1 VERNPHRKDPLLTP
15 LHAGFWSSELPYV
28 TVIALVLSIL
38 LLRTR
43 PAERSTFLNTLWL
56 FLLGVLG
63 VLAGM
68 SAGAF
73 GFETADRVLNAVF
86 RIVWSIALIR
96 IAGFAL
102 FRLVLPKL
110 GKPLP
115 QIIEDLAI
123 IVIYTVY
130 GLTQLRVLGVD
141 LTGIIATSAVIT
153 AVLAFAMQDT
163 LGNVLGGLAL
173 QLDNSV
179 RVGDW
184 IEVDSLSG
192 RVTDIRWRSTTI
204 ETRDWETVVIPNS
217 ALMKAKFV
225 ILGRR
230 EGAPLQWRRGL
241 RFMVD
246 PAVPPAR
253 VIALVEEEMREFMIA
268 NVARAPAP
276 NCVLFGFE
284 AGNLLYELRY
294 FLTSLLEDELTDS
307 AVRVHLFASLQRA
320 GIRIAEEQ
328 RTVHAVAKDEAHAET
343 VRQRELARRLQML
356 KSIDLLTPLS
366 GEELAV
372 VAERLQYAPFA
383 RGDVITKQDS
393 IAHWLYIIAFGEA
406 EVRYEQPG
414 RAPRIIG
421 DVRAGQFFGEMGLLA
436 GEPRN
441 ATVVARSDVECYRLD
456 RASFQGLLL
465 ARPEI
470 ATEVSRVIAA
480 RKPGLET
487 ARAEAAL
494 EMANP
499 PPPSQPAL
507 LERMRRFFGLH
518 K

>member
-1 VERNPHRKDPLLTP
+1 MTP
-15 LHAGFWSSELPYV
+15 VHTGFWSSELPYV
-28 TVIALVLSIL
+28 IVIAFALSIL
-38 LLRTR
+38 LLRAR
-43 PAERSTFLNTLWL
+43 PAERATYLNTLWL
-56 FLLGVLG
+56 FLLGVVG

-68 SAGAF
+68 SADAL
-73 GFETADRVLNAVF
+73 GFDTAARVLEAFF

-96 IAGFAL
+96 VAGFAL

-110 GKPLP
+110 GKSLP

-123 IVIYTVY
+123 IVLYAIFAM
-130 GLTQLRVLGVD
+130 TQMRVLGVD

-163 LGNVLGGLAL
+163 LGNVLAGLAI

-184 IEVDSLSG
+184 VQVDTLSG
-192 RVTDIRWRSTTI
+192 RVSDIRWRSTTI
-204 ETRDWETVVIPNS
+204 ETRNWETVVVPNS

-241 RFMVD
+241 NFMVD

-253 VIALVEEEMREFMIA
+253 VIGLVEEEMREIMIA
-268 NVARAPAP
+268 NVARAPTP
-276 NCVLFGFE
+276 SCILLDFVQ
-284 AGNLLYELRY
+284 GNLRYQLRY

-320 GIRIAEEQ
+320 GIRIAEQ
-328 RTVHAVAKDEAHAET
+328 QTTVHAIAKDEAHAET
-343 VRQRELARRLQML
+343 VRQRELSRRLQML
-356 KSIDLLTPLS
+356 KSIDLLSPLS
-366 GEELAV
+366 DEERV
-372 VAERLQYAPFA
+372 VIADRLQYAPFA

-406 EVRYEQPG
+406 EVHYEQPG

-421 DVRAGQFFGEMGLLA
+421 SVRAGQFFGEMGLLT
-436 GEPRN
+436 GEARN
-441 ATVVARSDVECYRLD
+441 ATVIARTDVECYRLD

-470 ATEVSRVIAA
+470 ANEVSRVIAA

-499 PPPSQPAL
+499 QPPSQPDL
-507 LERMRRFFGLH
+507 LARMRRFFGLH
-518 K
+518 R

>member
-1 VERNPHRKDPLLTP
+1 VHT
-15 LHAGFWSSELPYV
+15 GFWSSELPYV
-28 TVIALVLSIL
+28 IVIAFALSIL
-38 LLRTR
+38 LLRAR
-43 PAERSTFLNTLWL
+43 PAERATYLNTLWL
-56 FLLGVLG
+56 FLLGVIG
-63 VLAGM
+63 VLVGM
-68 SAGAF
+68 SADAL
-73 GFETADRVLNAVF
+73 GFDTAARVLDAFF

-96 IAGFAL
+96 VAGFAL

-123 IVIYTVY
+123 IVVY
-130 GLTQLRVLGVD
+130 AIFAMTQMRVFGVD

-163 LGNVLGGLAL
+163 LGNVLAGLAI

-184 IEVDSLSG
+184 IQVDTLSG
-192 RVTDIRWRSTTI
+192 RVADIRWRSTTI
-204 ETRDWETVVIPNS
+204 ETRNWETVVIPNS

-241 RFMVD
+241 NFMVD

-253 VIALVEEEMREFMIA
+253 VIGLVEEEMREIMIA

-276 NCVLFGFE
+276 SCILLDFVQ
-284 AGNLLYELRY
+284 GNLRYQLRY

-320 GIRIAEEQ
+320 GIRIAEQ
-328 RTVHAVAKDEAHAET
+328 QTTVHAIAKDEAHAET
-343 VRQRELARRLQML
+343 VRQRELSRRLQML
-356 KSIDLLTPLS
+356 KSIDLLSPLS
-366 GEELAV
+366 DEERV
-372 VAERLQYAPFA
+372 VIADRLQYAPFA

-406 EVRYEQPG
+406 EVHYEQPG

-421 DVRAGQFFGEMGLLA
+421 SVRAGQFFGEMGLLT
-436 GEPRN
+436 GEARN
-441 ATVVARSDVECYRLD
+441 ATVIARTDVECYRLD

-470 ATEVSRVIAA
+470 ANEVSRVIAA

-499 PPPSQPAL
+499 PPPSQPDL
-507 LERMRRFFGLH
+507 LARMRRFFGLH
-518 K
+518 R

>member
-1 VERNPHRKDPLLTP
+1 VRT
-15 LHAGFWSSELPYV
+15 GFWSSALPYV
-28 TVIALVLSIL
+28 IIIALVLTVS

-56 FLLGVLG
+56 FLLGILG
-63 VLAGM
+63 QASGLAVEALGFPGAADVLA
-68 SAGAF
+68 
-73 GFETADRVLNAVF
+73 VLF

-110 GKPLP
+110 GKSLP
-115 QIIEDLAI
+115 RIIEDLAI
-123 IVIYTVY
+123 IIVYAIY
-130 GLTQLRVLGVD
+130 GLTQMRVLGVD

-163 LGNVLGGLAL
+163 LGNVLGGLAI

-184 IEVDSLSG
+184 IRVDDLVG
-192 RVTDIRWRSTTI
+192 RVTDIRWRSTAV
-204 ETRDWETVVIPNS
+204 ETRNWETVVFPNS

-230 EGAPLQWRRGL
+230 EGAPLQWMRGL
-241 RFMVD
+241 GFMVD

-253 VIALVEEEMREFMIA
+253 VISLVAEEMREIIIA

-276 NCVLFGFE
+276 SCILVGFE
-284 AGNLLYELRY
+284 HGNLLYQLRY
-294 FLTSLLEDELTDS
+294 FLTDLLEDEATDS
-307 AVRVHLFASLQRA
+307 AVRVHLFASLQRG
-320 GIRIAEEQ
+320 GIRLAEEQ

-343 VRQRELARRLQML
+343 VRQRELSRRLQML
-356 KSIDLLTPLS
+356 KSIDLLSPLS
-366 GEELAV
+366 DEERVV

-414 RAPRIIG
+414 GASRVIG
-421 DVRAGQFFGEMGLLA
+421 SVRAGQFFGEMGLLT
-436 GEPRN
+436 GEPRQ
-441 ATVVARSDVECYRLD
+441 ATVVARTDVECYRLD
-456 RASFQGLLL
+456 RPSFQGLLL

-470 ATEVSRVIAA
+470 ANEVSRVIAS

-499 PPPSQPAL
+499 VTPSQPDL
-507 LERMRRFFGLH
+507 LDRIRRFFGLQR
-518 K
+518 

>member
-1 VERNPHRKDPLLTP
+1 MPS
-15 LHAGFWSSELPYV
+15 GFWSSELPYV
-28 TVIALVLSIL
+28 IVIALVLSVL

-56 FLLGVLG
+56 FLVGILGQAGGLAAEALGFHGAAQVLE
-63 VLAGM
+63 VL
-68 SAGAF
+68 
-73 GFETADRVLNAVF
+73 F

-110 GKPLP
+110 GKTLP
-115 QIIEDLAI
+115 RIIEDLAI
-123 IVIYTVY
+123 TILYAIY
-130 GLTQLRVLGVD
+130 GLTQMRVLGVD

-163 LGNVLGGLAL
+163 LGNVLGGLAI

-184 IEVDSLSG
+184 IRVDDLVG
-192 RVTDIRWRSTTI
+192 RVTDIRWRSTAI
-204 ETRDWETVVIPNS
+204 ETRNWETVVIPNS
-217 ALMKAKFV
+217 ALMKTKFV

-230 EGAPLQWRRGL
+230 EGAPLQWL
-241 RFMVD
+241 RDFGFMVD

-253 VIALVEEEMREFMIA
+253 VISLVEEEMREILIA

-276 NCVLFGFE
+276 SCVLVDFE
-284 AGNLLYELRY
+284 AGNLLYKLRY
-294 FLTSLLEDELTDS
+294 YLTDLAEDELTDS

-320 GIRIAEEQ
+320 GVRLAEEQ

-343 VRQRELARRLQML
+343 VRQRELARRLQMM
-356 KSIDLLTPLS
+356 KSIDLLSPLS
-366 GEELAV
+366 DEERV
-372 VAERLQYAPFA
+372 VIAERLQYAPFA

-414 RAPRIIG
+414 RAPRVIG
-421 DVRAGQFFGEMGLLA
+421 SVRAGQFFGEMGLLT

-441 ATVVARSDVECYRLD
+441 ATVVARTDVECYRLD

-470 ATEVSRVIAA
+470 ATDVSRVIAA

-494 EMANP
+494 DMANP
-499 PPPSQPAL
+499 QPPSQPDL

-518 K
+518 R